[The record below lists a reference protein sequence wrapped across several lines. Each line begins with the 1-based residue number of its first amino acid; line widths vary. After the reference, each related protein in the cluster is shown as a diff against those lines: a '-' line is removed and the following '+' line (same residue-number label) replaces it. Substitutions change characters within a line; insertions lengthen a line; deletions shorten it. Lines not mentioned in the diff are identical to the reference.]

1 MLRDIGIEDKLYTF
15 IKDYCD
21 DLNSLELLVF
31 FSRHPKAKFNR
42 TAVIHALLANQFDAG
57 IVLKRLIDKEV
68 VVTHT
73 ENGVT
78 LYSLTRKEPA
88 YSLACELINIDQN
101 KWQKIV
107 QQILKAQEIE

>member
-1 MLRDIGIEDKLYTF
+1 MRDVDIEDTLYTF

-42 TAVIHALLANQFDAG
+42 TAVVHALLANQFDAG
-57 IVLKRLIDKEV
+57 IALKRLIDKEM
-68 VVTHT
+68 VVTHN
-73 ENGVT
+73 ENGIT
-78 LYSLTRKEPA
+78 LYSLTRKEPD
-88 YSLACELINIDQN
+88 YSLASELKNIDQS

-107 QQILKAQEIE
+107 QQILKAQEI